1 MTTLAKN
8 VSNYSLWNFLTASV
22 DHVNLAIKTKVT
34 HLVNTVRTS
43 ITSQNAPLLDKVGV
57 AIAVTRFWARGAML
71 AAKLS
76 QKVCEFILIS
86 PENLFMA
93 NNPVSYQDEKIKIY
107 HAATENKTITKK
119 FVWWLQRCLN
129 EERPLDYISVD
140 FERYAKTFGA
150 QALYCCYSVVQKH
163 KSEQVKHNSS
173 NEQSGL
179 LKNLQHL
186 FIAELEGKII
196 AQLDYLAD
204 GSSPGQINWSSSEI
218 ARQTEIEFVS
228 CEAKQIEP
236 EFGEYRFIPVES
248 SCESQIDWIA
258 SLQNMCGSE
267 PVMVEPSLE

>member
-1 MTTLAKN
+1 
-8 VSNYSLWNFLTASV
+8 
-22 DHVNLAIKTKVT
+22 
-34 HLVNTVRTS
+34 
-43 ITSQNAPLLDKVGV
+43 
-57 AIAVTRFWARGAML
+57 
-71 AAKLS
+71 
-76 QKVCEFILIS
+76 
-86 PENLFMA
+86 MA

-186 FIAELEGKII
+186 FISKLEDKII

-204 GSSPGQINWSSSEI
+204 GAD
-218 ARQTEIEFVS
+218 ARQTE
-228 CEAKQIEP
+228 IEP
-236 EFGEYRFIPVES
+236 EFGEYRFIPVEA